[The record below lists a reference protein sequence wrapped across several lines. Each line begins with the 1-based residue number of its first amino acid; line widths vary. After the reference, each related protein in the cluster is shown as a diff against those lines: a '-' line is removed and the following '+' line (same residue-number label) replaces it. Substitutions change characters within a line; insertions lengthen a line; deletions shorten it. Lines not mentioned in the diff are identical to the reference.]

1 MSIHLFLFA
10 VSLSLVAGSSW
21 ERTVL
26 SCTVQRALLAPA
38 SAADLAGGSSTS
50 QRTRQPLYRSDI
62 TIFYSGT
69 HFLLTSPCLLC
80 RSSTRR
86 TVLQSFCTVLHHFV
100 SFYHISSLYC
110 VVCPCEIHHAD
121 AKVPLAT
128 LRDRAYSTVCTRP

>member
-86 TVLQSFCTVLHHFV
+86 TVLQSFCIIL
-100 SFYHISSLYC
+100 YHSTTSR
-110 VVCPCEIHHAD
+110 V
-121 AKVPLAT
+121 
-128 LRDRAYSTVCTRP
+128 STVSCARVRSITRMQRFLLRPYAIGHTLQYVLGPEY